1 MSFKVGDKKVVTVQV
16 TDQMVREYAETTG
29 DKNPMHLDEAHA
41 KTTRFGRRIAHG
53 MLVGGLISRAL
64 AMELGHGGIYLSQ
77 TLKFLQPIFIDDT
90 VDIDLYVKSMRE
102 EKGIGVIETTVRKKG
117 TEDVCIKGEAMI
129 MRGDRV

>member
-1 MSFKVGDKKVVTVQV
+1 MSFKVGDRKTVTVQV
-16 TDQMVREYAETTG
+16 TDHMVRQYAEITG
-29 DKNPMHLDEAHA
+29 DKNPMHLDEEHA

-77 TLKFLQPIFIDDT
+77 TLKFLHPIFIDD
-90 VDIDLYVKSMRE
+90 VVEIELHVKSLRE
-102 EKGIGVIETTVRKKG
+102 EKGLGIIETIVRKKG
-117 TEDVCIKGEAMI
+117 SDEIVIKGEAMI

>member
-1 MSFKVGDKKVVTVQV
+1 
-16 TDQMVREYAETTG
+16 MVREYAETTG

-117 TEDVCIKGEAMI
+117 TEDICIKGEAMI

>member
-1 MSFKVGDKKVVTVQV
+1 MSFKVGDRKVVSVQV
-16 TDQMVREYAETTG
+16 TDHMVRQYAEITG
-29 DKNPMHLDEAHA
+29 DKNPMHLDEEHA

-77 TLKFLQPIFIDDT
+77 SLKFLHPIFIDD
-90 VDIDLYVKSMRE
+90 VVEVELHVKSLRE
-102 EKGIGVIETTVRKKG
+102 EKGLGVVETTVRKKG
-117 TEDVCIKGEAMI
+117 SDEIVIKGEAMI